1 MKCWRC
7 SNVSLFE
14 HCDALNTALEVI
26 LKRILAMLE
35 LSKSV
40 KAAKKGHKTMHD
52 LRNAVNKTCLR
63 LQLQGRLLPLWSW

>member
-1 MKCWRC
+1 
-7 SNVSLFE
+7 
-14 HCDALNTALEVI
+14 
-26 LKRILAMLE
+26 LAMLE